1 MNLMQHKKGREMKNL
16 LIKTHE
22 LWLATLMASFMAKK
36 EESKR
41 VLNDFSDIIFRHF
54 TWVEKYLIDN
64 NIDYDYNRDN
74 IAIKV
79 DNLRVILHNILS
91 RIADIELMLNL
102 LEDESLKSRMQTDL
116 SYISYVIDTLEDEQV
131 DAFNTSRVY
140 KDYDLSKEATDAFTL
155 FLFEESYKEY
165 ELIMIYNYL
174 KAHSSDDYLNKIFQI
189 LVDESF
195 FHLKSFG
202 QMMSEMGILGVPRVI
217 HKSLYQI
224 DDVVEFLK
232 DGIDEEL
239 AAKEECKKLS
249 EAVAKDSEPLAKFFD
264 FINYQE
270 NYHISLMEDALKY
283 YLSKES

>member
-1 MNLMQHKKGREMKNL
+1 MNNL

-22 LWLATLMASFMAKK
+22 LWIATLMASFMAKNSD
-36 EESKR
+36 SKR

-54 TWVEKYLIDN
+54 TWIERYLIDN
-64 NIDYDYNRDN
+64 KIDYDYNRDT

-79 DNLRVILHNILS
+79 DNLKVILNNLLS
-91 RIADIELMLNL
+91 RIADIELMLTL
-102 LEDESLKSRMQTDL
+102 LSDEALQSRIQTDL
-116 SYISYVIDTLEDEQV
+116 SYISFVINTLENEEV
-131 DAFNTSRVY
+131 SAFNSNRVY
-140 KDYDLSKEATDAFTL
+140 KEYDLSKEATDAFTL

-174 KAHSSDDYLNKIFQI
+174 KAHSCDDYLNKIFQI

-202 QMMSEMGILGVPRVI
+202 QMMADMGILGVPRVI

-224 DDVVEFLK
+224 NDVVEFLK

-270 NYHISLMEDALKY
+270 NYHISLMQDALKY
-283 YLSKES
+283 YESKGE